1 LIKNKLV
8 IEDGYLKSCTVSLA
22 ELESNIP
29 SCNIKGLFIF
39 LEQPFEPEETT
50 NLSLPIVIL
59 SRLSKN
65 EKQSSKNEQQSF
77 IFKAFNKCKPS
88 NDWLIINQDA
98 LILDELK
105 TNSKEHHNKTP
116 LPDAIDP
123 KTIQH
128 YVGRVTDL
136 EVICSKVIDLKDNKN
151 GFLTIKG
158 AGGIGKTITV
168 KKIALELAAR
178 NFFPEGIDF
187 VDCESISDYPFFE
200 YNLAMSFNLEQS
212 NNVRKYIK
220 DNELKRDALL
230 ILDNFETLL
239 HLSDCAEI
247 KEFLNFICDY
257 VTVVITSRELIEL
270 ECEQFY
276 GLERFNTDEAVELF
290 LKGIGIDRECLNT
303 AEQKL
308 LRNDIIETLLDNNP
322 LAIKLITKNLP
333 KYKKFTD
340 LKVELEKD
348 IFDKLIYSEPDVFY
362 SYADTNIERKKSLYA
377 SINFS
382 YRHLSE
388 PEKMTFELLS
398 LFPDGINMESLK
410 SIAEYNKD
418 KVRSN
423 SKDKIYKF
431 NITDSIIHALDK
443 KSMIENN
450 NGVISLQSIVGKFA
464 EQKLKQ
470 RQDMHL
476 YYENAFHYNLS
487 LLNFFR
493 YDATNKYKA
502 LMSFNNQK
510 NNFLKSIVYLDCFE
524 GEKYRL
530 LTYLDT
536 MGDLFADICTNKNF
550 IKMLYSKR
558 KYFADHQNE
567 KLYFELILICSRYFD
582 GDFAS
587 AFDEL
592 TRILPLKKIEN
603 LQIVSELERAICRIA
618 IAIYNM
624 EGEACFSAKIADKI
638 KIIPVNYHP
647 DLFYLGEYNEI
658 LTAYVEKEFF
668 YFEIEF
674 NCGRLDM
681 KQLEHYLKELYKKRH
696 IQIIECHYLK
706 AKAGI
711 IDKKLVSKLVIVNP
725 FTQGLQQL
733 IFAFQES
740 DTDKTI
746 ELYKNALIHLK
757 HIKYYYVEALFYYA
771 RFLKTVGLQL
781 QYDDIYQQG
790 YALAQKHYYRF
801 QQYQFEKL
809 VNPKIS
815 PYNAANYPLPDNT
828 HFDDYINFMIKDLK
842 HR

>member
-1 LIKNKLV
+1 LIRNKLV
-8 IEDGYLKSCTVSLA
+8 IEDDYLKSRTVSLK
-22 ELESNIP
+22 ELEKSIL
-29 SCNIKGLFIF
+29 SSDIKGLFIF
-39 LEQPFEPEETT
+39 LEQTFKPEETT
-50 NLSLPIVIL
+50 SLSLPIVIL
-59 SRLSKN
+59 SSLSKI
-65 EKQSSKNEQQSF
+65 EQQDF
-77 IFKAFNKCKPS
+77 IVQAFKKCKTS
-88 NDWLIINQDA
+88 EDWLIINKDD

-105 TNSKEHHNKTP
+105 TNYQAYYNKTP

-128 YVGRVTDL
+128 YVGRVTDI
-136 EVICSKVIDLKDNKN
+136 EVICNKIIDLKDNNN

-168 KKIALELAAR
+168 KKIAVELAAR

-187 VDCESISDYPFFE
+187 VDCEFISDYRLFE

-220 DNELKRDALL
+220 EHDIKRDALL

-239 HLSDCAEI
+239 YLSDCADI

-270 ECEQFY
+270 ECEQLY
-276 GLERFNTDEAVELF
+276 ELRRFTTDEAVELF
-290 LKGIGIDRECLNT
+290 LNEIDRDLNT

-308 LRNDIIETLLDNNP
+308 LRDDIIETLLDNNP

-333 KYKKFTD
+333 KGKKFTD
-340 LKVELEKD
+340 LKTELEKD
-348 IFDKLIYSEPDVFY
+348 IFDKLIDSELEVFDSYS
-362 SYADTNIERKKSLYA
+362 DTNIERKKSLYA

-382 YRHLSE
+382 YRHLTE

-410 SIAEYNKD
+410 GIARYNKD
-418 KVRSN
+418 KVRRN

-431 NITDSIIHALDK
+431 NITDTIIHALDK

-450 NGVISLQSIVGKFA
+450 SGIISLQSIVGKFA

-470 RQDMHL
+470 REDMNL
-476 YYENAFHYNLS
+476 YYENAFHYNIS
-487 LLNFFR
+487 LLNFLQ
-493 YDATNKYKA
+493 YQEKEEYKS

-510 NNFLKSIVYLDCFE
+510 NNFLKSIEYLDCFE
-524 GEKYRL
+524 CEKYQL
-530 LTYLDT
+530 LEYFGE
-536 MGDLFADICTNKNF
+536 MADFFSAICTHKNF
-550 IKMLYSKR
+550 IKTLSSKR
-558 KYFADHQNE
+558 KYFSNNKNE
-567 KLYFELILICSRYFD
+567 RLYFELILIYSRYFD
-582 GDFAS
+582 GYFAI

-592 TRILPLKKIEN
+592 TRILPLKKLENIE
-603 LQIVSELERAICRIA
+603 IVSELERSICKIA
-618 IAIYNM
+618 IAIYSM
-624 EGEACFSAKIADKI
+624 EGEAYFSAKIADKI
-638 KIIPVNYHP
+638 KFIPINYHT
-647 DLFYLGEYNEI
+647 DFFYLGEYNKK
-658 LTAYVEKEFF
+658 LMAYAEKEFF

-681 KQLEHYLKELYKKRH
+681 KQLDHHLNKLYKNKH
-696 IQIIECHYLK
+696 IQIMECHYLK
-706 AKAGI
+706 AKAGH
-711 IDKKLVSKLVIVNP
+711 IDKKLIPKLVIVNP

-733 IFAFQES
+733 IFAFQET
-740 DTDKTI
+740 DTGKTI

-771 RFLKTVGLQL
+771 RFLKTVGLQAH
-781 QYDDIYQQG
+781 YDDIYQQG